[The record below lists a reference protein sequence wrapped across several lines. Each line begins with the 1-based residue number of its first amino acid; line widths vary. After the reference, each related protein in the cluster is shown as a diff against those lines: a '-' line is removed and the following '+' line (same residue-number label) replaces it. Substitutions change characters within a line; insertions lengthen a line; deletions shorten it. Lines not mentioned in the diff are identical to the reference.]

1 MNFLFTLKGYIFFRN
16 NIAQGRKAKPAIL
29 QKHEISLF
37 LYDQMLPSSVEN
49 KTNIH
54 QGAALNSCCISPPSI
69 GFFCSLIAGAVRAWL
84 VTFPMEGFSGLS

>member
-1 MNFLFTLKGYIFFRN
+1 
-16 NIAQGRKAKPAIL
+16 
-29 QKHEISLF
+29 
-37 LYDQMLPSSVEN
+37 MLPSSVEN